1 MVRIV
6 DLCYVI
12 LFEESENR
20 KGRGMEDG
28 FEDHCWKDIVDD
40 EILEIYQSYRRDI
53 YVGKNP
59 ALLAIDLYNRCYAGG
74 PGPVREINR
83 AFRGACGDNAWNA
96 IPATQKL
103 FAAARKAQIPVIYT
117 TSSLS
122 AGRIHSTNRS
132 RTERPS
138 TNHDWD
144 IKEEFA
150 PEEGDLIIRKERAS
164 GFYGT
169 PLLANL
175 QMMGVDSL
183 IACGE
188 STSGCVRATV
198 VDGYSNGFHTSVVEE
213 CTFDRSTLSHKVNL
227 FDLHHKYADVMHVD
241 EVLDHLAG
249 LAETKKVA

>member
-1 MVRIV
+1 MR
-6 DLCYVI
+6 
-12 LFEESENR
+12 E
-20 KGRGMEDG
+20 G

-40 EILEIYQSYRRDI
+40 EILEIYESYQRDI

-83 AFRGACGDNAWNA
+83 KFPGACGDNAWNA
-96 IPATQKL
+96 IPATEKL

-117 TSSLS
+117 TGSLRE
-122 AGRIHSTNRS
+122 GRIHSTNRS
-132 RTERPS
+132 LSERPA
-138 TNHDWD
+138 TNNDWD

-150 PEEGDLIIRKERAS
+150 PQDGDLIIHKERAS

-169 PLLANL
+169 PLLAYM

-183 IACGE
+183 ITCGE

-198 VDGYSNGFHTSVVEE
+198 VDGYSNGFHVSVVEE
-213 CTFDRSTLSHKVNL
+213 CVFDRSTLSHKVNL

-241 EVLDHLAG
+241 EVLDHLDG
-249 LAETKKVA
+249 LATSKNAA

>member
-1 MVRIV
+1 MT
-6 DLCYVI
+6 
-12 LFEESENR
+12 E
-20 KGRGMEDG
+20 G
-28 FEDHCWKDIVDD
+28 FEDHCWQDIVDD
-40 EILEIYQSYRRDI
+40 EILEIYESYHRDT

-83 AFRGACGDNAWNA
+83 KFPGACGDNAWNA
-96 IPATQKL
+96 IPATEKL
-103 FAAARKAQIPVIYT
+103 FAAARKAGIPVIYT
-117 TSSLS
+117 TGSLRE
-122 AGRIHSTNRS
+122 GRIHSTNRS
-132 RTERPS
+132 LSERPA
-138 TNHDWD
+138 TNNDWE

-150 PEEGDLIIRKERAS
+150 PEDGDLIIRKERAS

-169 PLLANL
+169 PLVAYL

-198 VDGYSNGFHTSVVEE
+198 VDGYSNGFHVTLVEE

-227 FDLHHKYADVMHVD
+227 FDMHHKYADVMHVD
-241 EVLDHLAG
+241 EVLDHLDG
-249 LAETKKVA
+249 LAASKSAA

>member
-1 MVRIV
+1 MT
-6 DLCYVI
+6 
-12 LFEESENR
+12 
-20 KGRGMEDG
+20 DG
-28 FEDHCWKDIVDD
+28 FEDHCWQDIVDD
-40 EILEIYQSYRRDI
+40 EILEIYESYQRDT

-83 AFRGACGDNAWNA
+83 KFPGACGDNAWNA
-96 IPATQKL
+96 IPATEKL
-103 FAAARKAQIPVIYT
+103 FAAARKAGIPVIYT
-117 TSSLS
+117 TGSLRE
-122 AGRIHSTNRS
+122 GRIHSTNRNI
-132 RTERPS
+132 TERPA
-138 TNHDWD
+138 TNNDWD

-150 PEEGDLIIRKERAS
+150 PEDGDLIIRKERAS

-169 PLLANL
+169 PLVAYL

-198 VDGYSNGFHTSVVEE
+198 VDGYSNGFHVTLAEE

-249 LAETKKVA
+249 LAASKSAA

>member
-1 MVRIV
+1 VR
-6 DLCYVI
+6 
-12 LFEESENR
+12 E
-20 KGRGMEDG
+20 G
-28 FEDHCWKDIVDD
+28 FEDHCWQDIVDD
-40 EILEIYQSYRRDI
+40 EILEIYESYQRDT

-83 AFRGACGDNAWNA
+83 KFPGACGDNAWNA
-96 IPATQKL
+96 IPATEKL
-103 FAAARKAQIPVIYT
+103 FAAARKAGIPVIYT
-117 TSSLS
+117 TGSLRE
-122 AGRIHSTNRS
+122 GRIHSTNRNTS
-132 RTERPS
+132 ERPA
-138 TNHDWD
+138 TNNDWD

-150 PEEGDLIIRKERAS
+150 PEDGDLIIRKERAS

-169 PLLANL
+169 PLVAYL

-198 VDGYSNGFHTSVVEE
+198 VDGYSNGFHVTLVEE

-227 FDLHHKYADVMHVD
+227 FDMHHKYADVMHVD
-241 EVLDHLAG
+241 EVLAHLDG
-249 LAETKKVA
+249 LAASQSVA